1 MLEIQDIKNPRW
13 ANKEHTLLDADVKFA
28 EFDDYLDY
36 TSSATDRPS
45 QHVYLAITS
54 GKYGEI
60 AEYIGPEYIGP
71 EIIELPEVTK
81 EEIEARLKK
90 VTKVQEV

>member
-1 MLEIQDIKNPRW
+1 MLEIQDIKNHRW
-13 ANKEHTLLDADVKFA
+13 SDKEHTLLDADVKFA

-36 TSSATDRPS
+36 TSSASDRPS
-45 QHVYLAITS
+45 QHVYLAITA
-54 GKYGEI
+54 GKYGKI
-60 AEYIGPEYIGP
+60 AEYIEPELITGP
-71 EIIELPEVTK
+71 EITQ

>member
-13 ANKEHTLLDADVKFA
+13 ADKEHILLDADVKFA
-28 EFDDYLDY
+28 EFDDYLEY
-36 TSSATDRPS
+36 TSSASDRPS

-60 AEYIGPEYIGP
+60 AEYIEPEMIVSP
-71 EIIELPEVTK
+71 EITQ
-81 EEIEARLKK
+81 EEIEAKLKK
-90 VTKVQEV
+90 VTNVQEI